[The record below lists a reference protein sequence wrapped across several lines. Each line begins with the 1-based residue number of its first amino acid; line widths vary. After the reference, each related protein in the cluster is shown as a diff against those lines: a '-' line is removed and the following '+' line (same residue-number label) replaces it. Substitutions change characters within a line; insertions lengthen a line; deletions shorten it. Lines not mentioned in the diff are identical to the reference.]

1 MITFLKNTE
10 IDKKKWDDCIQDSM
24 NSLLYAYSWYLDL
37 LAPGWCALVKDD
49 YLSVM
54 PLPTRKKMG
63 IEYVFQPFFAQQ
75 LGVFSKEEQSPE
87 ILEEFI
93 SNIPSEIKYIDTNL
107 NIYNPVAKIN
117 FPTVKATNYELD
129 LSGKAEDLF
138 KNYSS
143 NTKRNI
149 KKSKKLIK
157 IDENIP
163 VKELIRLKSENTRP
177 RRSAKFYIWMSTFVE
192 QLLLKGHGKLIGAK
206 VDGNLVAAAL
216 FGLDNKRV
224 YYLIPVS
231 DNEGKELRAMF
242 SVIDFVIDS
251 YAGSGKILDFEGS
264 DIKGIA
270 RFFDGFGA
278 KAKYYHKL
286 KINRLP
292 LPLRF
297 FKK

>member
-93 SNIPSEIKYIDTNL
+93 CNIPSEIKYIDTNL

-216 FGLDNKRV
+216 FGLDNQRI